1 MDKLTWYDNDGRIMC
16 RRGYE
21 VALARLASYEA
32 TGLTPEQVVNAK
44 TIIESAFADDTS
56 KAERIRK
63 LLAADGEGR
72 VVVLPPCKYGD
83 TLYCIEN
90 GRIYPITITMI
101 NFHLSNT
108 LRATIISA
116 KNYRDET
123 IKILASELGKTAF
136 LSLEEAERALEELK
150 NV

>member
-1 MDKLTWYDNDGRIMC
+1 M
-16 RRGYE
+16 
-21 VALARLASYEA
+21 
-32 TGLTPEQVVNAK
+32 
-44 TIIESAFADDTS
+44 
-56 KAERIRK
+56 
-63 LLAADGEGR
+63 
-72 VVVLPPCKYGD
+72 VLPPCKYGD